1 MKLLLKGGRVIDP
14 SQGMDMVTDILLEDG
29 KISRL
34 EKNISLSKTDSG
46 DDLRIIDLED
56 TIITPGLIDM
66 HTHLREPGF
75 EYKETVRTGAEAAVA
90 GGFTSIACMANTD
103 PVNDTRS
110 VTEFI
115 LKQARLAALAQ
126 IYPVAAISKGQAG
139 TVLTEFGDLKSAG
152 VVAFSD
158 DGNPVADSGLMRHA
172 LEYASAFD
180 MPVISHCED
189 KGLSS
194 GGLMHE
200 GFVSTQLGLPGIP
213 GIAEDIMVAR
223 DIGLARFTKTRLHI
237 AHVSTAG
244 SVQAVREAKAA
255 GVDVT
260 AETAPHYFAL
270 TDEALREFST
280 NFKMY
285 PPLRSAEDVEA
296 IREGLRDG
304 TIDAIASDHAPH
316 SSVEKDVEFV
326 YAANGVIG
334 LETSLSVCLKLVQE
348 GILTIQQLIEK
359 MSVNPARILKIPK
372 GSLAPGRDAD
382 ITIIDLNRAW
392 TVDAGAFRSK
402 GRNCPFHG
410 WNLTGKAIMTIVGGD
425 VKYEDPGGGSLDF

>member
-1 MKLLLKGGRVIDP
+1 MKLLLRGGRVIDP
-14 SQGMDMVTDILLEDG
+14 SQGMDAVADILIEDG
-29 KISRL
+29 KISRI
-34 EKNISLSKTDSG
+34 EKGISPSKADAKGTLRVV
-46 DDLRIIDLED
+46 DLKGVVVA
-56 TIITPGLIDM
+56 PGLIDM

-75 EYKETVRTGAEAAVA
+75 EYKETVRTGCEAAVA

-126 IYPVAAISKGQAG
+126 VYPVAAISKGQVGEA
-139 TVLTEFGDLKSAG
+139 LTEFGDLKGAG
-152 VVAFSD
+152 AVAFSD

-172 LEYASAFD
+172 LEYAAAFD

-189 KGLSS
+189 TGLSA

-213 GIAEDIMVAR
+213 AIAEDIMVAR
-223 DIGLARFTKTRLHI
+223 DIDLARFTGTPLHI

-244 SVQAVREAKAA
+244 SVRAVREAKAA
-255 GVDVT
+255 GVTVT
-260 AETAPHYFAL
+260 AETAPHYFTL
-270 TDEALREFST
+270 TDEALRGFST
-280 NFKMY
+280 HFKMY
-285 PPLRSAEDVEA
+285 PPLRGADDVEA
-296 IREGLRDG
+296 IKEGLKDG

-326 YAANGVIG
+326 YAANGIIG
-334 LETSLSVCLKLVQE
+334 LETSLAVCLKLVHD

-359 MSVNPARILKIPK
+359 MSVNPARILKVPK
-372 GSLAPGRDAD
+372 GSLAPGSDAD
-382 ITIIDLNRAW
+382 ITVIDLARSW

-402 GRNCPFHG
+402 GRNCPFDG
-410 WNLTGKAIMTIVGGD
+410 WDLTGKAIVTIVGGEI
-425 VKYEDPGGGSLDF
+425 KYADPGVKI

>member
-14 SQGMDMVTDILLEDG
+14 SQGMDTVTDILIEDG
-29 KISRL
+29 KVSRIEKGISF
-34 EKNISLSKTDSG
+34 SKADAG
-46 DDLRIIDLED
+46 DDLRIVDLED

-75 EYKETVRTGAEAAVA
+75 EYKETVRTGSEAAVA

-103 PVNDTRS
+103 PVNDNRS

-126 IYPVAAISKGQAG
+126 VYPVAAISKGQAG
-139 TVLTEFGDLKSAG
+139 TALTEFGELKSAG
-152 VVAFSD
+152 AVAFSD
-158 DGNPVADSGLMRHA
+158 DGNPVADSGLMRRA

-189 KGLSS
+189 RSLSP

-223 DIGLARFTKTRLHI
+223 DIALARFTRTRLHI

-255 GVDVT
+255 GVSVT
-260 AETAPHYFAL
+260 AETAPHYFTL
-270 TDEALREFST
+270 TDEALRGFST
-280 NFKMY
+280 HFKMY
-285 PPLRSAEDVEA
+285 PPLRGADDLEA
-296 IREGLRDG
+296 IKEGLRDG

-326 YAANGVIG
+326 YAANGIIG
-334 LETSLSVCLKLVQE
+334 LETSLSVCLKLVHE

-359 MSVNPARILKIPK
+359 MSVQPARILKIPK
-372 GSLAPGRDAD
+372 GSLAPGCDAD
-382 ITIIDLNRAW
+382 ITVIDLDKVW
-392 TVDAGAFRSK
+392 TVDAGTFRSK

-410 WNLTGKAIMTIVGGD
+410 WDLTGKAIMTIVGGD
-425 VKYEDPGGGSLDF
+425 VKYAEPGVET

>member
-14 SQGMDMVTDILLEDG
+14 SQGMDTITDILIEDG
-29 KISRL
+29 KISQI
-34 EKNISLSKTDSG
+34 KKGIPLSKADSK
-46 DDLRIIDLED
+46 DTFQVIDLKD
-56 TIITPGLIDM
+56 KIVTPGLIDM

-75 EYKETVRTGAEAAVA
+75 EYKETVRTGSEAAVA

-115 LKQARLAALAQ
+115 LKQAHLAALAQ
-126 IYPVAAISKGQAG
+126 VYPIAAISKGQAG
-139 TVLTEFGDLKSAG
+139 EVLAEFGDLKGAG
-152 VVAFSD
+152 AVAVSD
-158 DGNPVADSGLMRHA
+158 DGNPVTDSGLMRHA

-180 MPVISHCED
+180 MPVIVHCED
-189 KGLSS
+189 QGLSS

-213 GIAEDIMVAR
+213 AIAEDIMVAR
-223 DIGLARFTKTRLHI
+223 DINLARFTETRLHI

-255 GVDVT
+255 GVGVT
-260 AETAPHYFAL
+260 AETAPHYFTL
-270 TDEALREFST
+270 TDEALRGFST
-280 NFKMY
+280 DFKMY

-296 IREGLRDG
+296 IKAGLRDG

-326 YAANGVIG
+326 YAANGIIG
-334 LETSLSVCLKLVQE
+334 LETSLSVCLKLVHE
-348 GILTIQQLIEK
+348 GTLTIQQLIEK
-359 MSVNPARILKIPK
+359 MSVNPARILRIPK
-372 GSLAPGRDAD
+372 GSLAPGDDAD
-382 ITIIDLNRAW
+382 ITVIDLDMAW
-392 TVDAGAFRSK
+392 TVDAGIFRSK

-410 WNLTGKAIMTIVGGD
+410 WDLTGKAILTIVSGEI
-425 VKYEDPGGGSLDF
+425 KYAAPGLKT